1 MRRKSRRLAPDG
13 IALSPDRP
21 LADDQHQLKDEPMTV
36 PAPAG
41 ASARN
46 VARERVRIKPTIP
59 VLNFRSYIDTHVL
72 MLATARLMT
81 TEKKRLREAYGTHP
95 HIKANYRLGCTM
107 ITVQCPQRD
116 VLYELHD
123 LHTKY
128 DGAISRADL
137 AFEADPDPNMSV
149 DEQMAWI
156 KAHLIMKR
164 RPAGPILEIKNK
176 EPEQNGF
183 YFIPHAHTSNA
194 PRDVCGYG
202 DRPPKLD
209 QTRNRAA
216 RLDERMRRKEGHGFE
231 TIPEMMQCD
240 PQTMFNRHLKFVR
253 IDMQE
258 FERKLFKDTAKGKT
272 LEEAKR
278 AITHIKRSWTLP
290 EYQFQYAQRVHDR
303 YPRMEMIED
312 PDLVTLPMTLTWG
325 AKRRSCHSSTYQS
338 VTNEIRN
345 SSSLKHAA
353 QRRRITL
360 TEEDWH
366 G

>member
-1 MRRKSRRLAPDG
+1 M
-13 IALSPDRP
+13 
-21 LADDQHQLKDEPMTV
+21 
-36 PAPAG
+36 
-41 ASARN
+41 RN

-72 MLATARLMT
+72 MLATAQLMT
-81 TEKKRLREAYGTHP
+81 TEKNRLREAYGGHP
-95 HIKANYRLGCTM
+95 HMKANHRLGYTM
-107 ITVQCPQRD
+107 ITVQCPQPD
-116 VLYELHD
+116 LLYELSD

-137 AFEADPDPNMSV
+137 AFEAEHDPNMSV

-176 EPEQNGF
+176 EPDQNGF
-183 YFIPHAHTSNA
+183 YFIPHAHTSDA

-202 DRPPKLD
+202 DRASKLD
-209 QTRNRAA
+209 QTSNRAA
-216 RLDERMRRKEGHGFE
+216 RIEERLRGKEGHGFE
-231 TIPEMMQCD
+231 TIPKMMQCV
-240 PQTMFNRHLKFVR
+240 PKTIFNRNLKFVR

-272 LEEAKR
+272 LEEAQR

-312 PDLVTLPMTLTWG
+312 AGLVTLPTTLTWG
-325 AKRRSCHSSTYQS
+325 AKRRSGQSSTYQS
-338 VTNEIRN
+338 VTNDICI
-345 SSSLKHAA
+345 SSSLKHAT
-353 QRRRITL
+353 RRKRITL
-360 TEEDWH
+360 SEEDWH
-366 G
+366 A

>member
-1 MRRKSRRLAPDG
+1 MCK
-13 IALSPDRP
+13 IARS
-21 LADDQHQLKDEPMTV
+21 
-36 PAPAG
+36 
-41 ASARN
+41 
-46 VARERVRIKPTIP
+46 RVRIKPTIP

-72 MLATARLMT
+72 MLATPRLMT
-81 TEKKRLREAYGTHP
+81 TEKNRLREAYGTQP
-95 HIKANYRLGCTM
+95 HMKANYRLGYTM
-107 ITVQCPQRD
+107 ITVQCPQPD
-116 VLYELHD
+116 LLYELHD
-123 LHTKY
+123 LHMKY
-128 DGAISRADL
+128 DGAISRADF
-137 AFEADPDPNMSV
+137 AFEADHDPNMSV

-176 EPEQNGF
+176 EPDQNGF
-183 YFIPHAHTSNA
+183 YFIPHAHTSDA

-216 RLDERMRRKEGHGFE
+216 RFDERLRRKEGHGFE
-231 TIPEMMQCD
+231 IISEMMQAGPD
-240 PQTMFNRHLKFVR
+240 TIFNRHLKFVR

-290 EYQFQYAQRVHDR
+290 EYQFQFAQRIHDR

-312 PDLVTLPMTLTWG
+312 SGLVTLPTTLTWG
-325 AKRRSCHSSTYQS
+325 AKRRSGHSSQYQS
-338 VTNEIRN
+338 VTNDICI

-353 QRRRITL
+353 HRERIRI
-360 TEEDWH
+360 
-366 G
+366 